1 MLPTIHEITENFA
14 LLDDWE
20 DRYRYVIELGR
31 RMPPLPEADRTEDN
45 RVLGC
50 ASRVWLR
57 SGIDRAGP
65 EARLELAADSD
76 ADIVRGLLAIILA
89 LYAGRTPREAL
100 AADAVGLF
108 NELDL
113 GANITSQRSNG
124 VRSVVERIRRDA
136 VRLEAAG

>member
-1 MLPTIHEITENFA
+1 MPTIAEITENFA

-31 RMPPLPEADRTEDN
+31 AMPPLPEADRTEAN

-57 SGIDRAGP
+57 SGVDRAGP
-65 EARLELAADSD
+65 QPTLALAADSD

-89 LYAGRTPREAL
+89 LYAGRTPRDAL
-100 AADAVGLF
+100 AADAVKLF
-108 NELDL
+108 NDLEL
-113 GANITSQRSNG
+113 GANITAQRSNG
-124 VRSVVERIRRDA
+124 VRAVVERIRRDA

>member
-1 MLPTIHEITENFA
+1 MPTLDEITADFA

-20 DRYRYVIELGR
+20 DRYRYLIELGR
-31 RMPPLPEADRTEDN
+31 TIPPLPEDDRTEAN

-57 SGIDRAGP
+57 SGVDRAGP
-65 EARLELAADSD
+65 QPTLALAADSD

-89 LYAGRTPREAL
+89 LYAGRTPRDAL
-100 AADAVGLF
+100 AADAVKLF
-108 NELDL
+108 NDLEL
-113 GANITSQRSNG
+113 GANITAQRANG
-124 VRSVVERIRRDA
+124 VRAVVERIRRDA

>member
-1 MLPTIHEITENFA
+1 MPTIAEITENFA
-14 LLDDWE
+14 LLDEWE

-31 RMPPLPEADRTEDN
+31 TMPPLPEADRTEAN

-57 SGIDRAGP
+57 SGVDRDGP
-65 EARLELAADSD
+65 EPTLALAADSD

-100 AADAVGLF
+100 AADAVKLF
-108 NELDL
+108 NDLDL

-124 VRSVVERIRRDA
+124 VRAVVERIRRDA
-136 VRLEAAG
+136 VRLEAAA

>member
-1 MLPTIHEITENFA
+1 MPTIDEIIANFA

-31 RMPPLPEADRTEDN
+31 TMPPLPEADRTEEN

-57 SGIDRAGP
+57 SGVDRAAP
-65 EARLELAADSD
+65 EPRLALAADSD

-100 AADAVGLF
+100 AADAVKLF
-108 NELDL
+108 SDLDL
-113 GANITSQRSNG
+113 GANITAQRSNG

-136 VRLEAAG
+136 VRLEAAA

>member
-1 MLPTIHEITENFA
+1 MLLTTDEIVANFA

-31 RMPPLPEADRTEDN
+31 GMTPLPPEAKREDN

-50 ASRVWLR
+50 ASQVWLA
-57 SGIDRAGP
+57 SGVETGSGEP
-65 EARLELAADSD
+65 RLVLAADSD
-76 ADIVRGLLAIILA
+76 ADIVRGLLAIILS
-89 LYAGRTPREAL
+89 LYSGKTPAEAL
-100 AADAVGLF
+100 REDAVALF
-108 NELDL
+108 NSLDL

-136 VRLEAAG
+136 VRLAAAA